1 MTNGAIIA
9 LCASIICATLL
20 LFDIVAVVVRCVIT
34 YIVAKH
40 GGGDCDDA
48 GAERQESPF
57 SDLDGGGK

>member
-1 MTNGAIIA
+1 MTNGAIIT
-9 LCASIICATLL
+9 LIICATLL
-20 LFDIVAVVVRCVIT
+20 LFDIVAKIAQCVLA
-34 YIVAKH
+34 YIVAKY